1 MYVGDRFG
9 SQLIAGDLASYFLS
23 CAYSY
28 ACTFAFVSVVATL
41 SREKRCPALRRGR
54 LFSSVI
60 LALVFAITYFI
71 DFFLPALSVVT
82 QPADHLLQICEIAA
96 FSSVSLGLA
105 QAFADASLPKAE
117 EEREGGR
124 EVPTMK
130 SEVQIET
137 SIKIVESDDPGVPE
151 ARIEETICVS
161 TNNGNEQEV
170 NVQVKEIVEASIG
183 R

>member
-1 MYVGDRFG
+1 
-9 SQLIAGDLASYFLS
+9 
-23 CAYSY
+23 
-28 ACTFAFVSVVATL
+28 
-41 SREKRCPALRRGR
+41 
-54 LFSSVI
+54 
-60 LALVFAITYFI
+60 
-71 DFFLPALSVVT
+71 
-82 QPADHLLQICEIAA
+82 
-96 FSSVSLGLA
+96 
-105 QAFADASLPKAE
+105 
-117 EEREGGR
+117 
-124 EVPTMK
+124 MK